1 MAYPKR
7 KNSDHDTLPPRP
19 EPQSAEIVA
28 MPFAQ
33 KPTDVPEQPQP
44 LEHIGDILRR
54 ERERRGD
61 DLQHI
66 ADYLRIGKRYLVAIE
81 DSKYDEF
88 PADIYVIGFL
98 RSYAQYL
105 DLNGQEV
112 IDYYRHEMEGR
123 RKKPALVVPKPIS
136 EGKAPSAIILVA
148 AAIAALLIYI
158 AWYSFSSSDRAT
170 VNLSPSLPA
179 ATGDSTPAPH
189 VTDKPPV
196 AALPAPV
203 PAPAL
208 PETVIIPPAPAPES
222 TSACARLRPAP
233 VSAPAAAAPTATT
246 TPEQLVPAASAPADS
261 APALPSRITIKAEQS
276 SWVMVSDA
284 KGHSVYDNIL
294 KPGETFSVPDA
305 PGMTLTTGNG
315 AGIVLILDGKQ
326 LPKLT
331 NSTSKMLRDISLEP
345 KTLRKLR
352 TAQ

>member
-1 MAYPKR
+1 MASPKR
-7 KNSDHDTLPPRP
+7 KNSQQEALAHRS

-33 KPTDVPEQPQP
+33 KQNPEPEPAQP

-105 DLNGQEV
+105 DLNGQDV

-123 RKKPALVVPKPIS
+123 RKKPALVVRKPIG
-136 EGKAPSAIILVA
+136 EGKAPSATILA
-148 AAIAALLIYI
+148 GAAILALLIYG
-158 AWYSFSSSDRAT
+158 AWYSFSSSDRAS
-170 VNLSPSLPA
+170 VNLSPALPTA
-179 ATGDSTPAPH
+179 ATSDAA
-189 VTDKPPV
+189 TDKPL
-196 AALPAPV
+196 AAAAPT

-208 PETVIIPPAPAPES
+208 PPATVLPDTVVIPPPAAPAQ
-222 TSACARLRPAP
+222 
-233 VSAPAAAAPTATT
+233 PAATSVPEQVTPEAAP
-246 TPEQLVPAASAPADS
+246 PAQ
-261 APALPSRITIKAEQS
+261 PSRITIKAEEA
-276 SWVMVSDA
+276 SWVQVSDA
-284 KGHSVYDNIL
+284 KGHAVFDNIL
-294 KPGETFSVPDA
+294 KPGETYSVPDE

-315 AGIVLILDGKQ
+315 AGIVIILDGKK

-331 NSTSKMLRDISLEP
+331 TSASKMLRDISLNA
-345 KTLRKLR
+345 
-352 TAQ
+352 TALKKAPTAK